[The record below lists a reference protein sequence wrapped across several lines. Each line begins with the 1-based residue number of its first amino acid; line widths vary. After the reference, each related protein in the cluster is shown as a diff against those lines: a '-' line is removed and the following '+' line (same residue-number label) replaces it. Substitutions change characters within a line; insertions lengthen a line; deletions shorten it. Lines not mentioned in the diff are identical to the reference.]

1 MPDEL
6 LARAKSRA
14 ALSGMSLKEFFIDA
28 LEQRLTPP
36 VKKVRRDPPL
46 IGDPNGPKIPNLTPE
61 QIEEAMFGPLP
72 GE

>member
-6 LARAKSRA
+6 LARAKSKA
-14 ALSGMSLKEFFIDA
+14 AHSGMSLKEFFIDA
-28 LEQRLTPP
+28 VEQKLAPP
-36 VKKVRRDPPL
+36 VKKVRRDPPS
-46 IGDPNGPKIPNLTPE
+46 IGDPNGPMIPNLTPE